1 MIQSLQRALG
11 VLEVVANNHAPMG
24 STEISRKVGLH
35 PSTTHHLLQTLTSR
49 GYLAQD
55 EQTREYYVGSKV
67 FQVAALAWNEA
78 NLLKLA
84 APTLADVAQYSG
96 ETSHLSLITQ
106 NEITVIHKV
115 EGKDPIRVSARVG
128 YPSPAHCTANGKILL
143 SSFPKDQLKEFLTE
157 NELRPFTPNSVT
169 SIELLERELSRVR
182 AQGYAVDNQEFK
194 IGVRCIAAPLRNFTG
209 QVIAAIGITGPAWRM
224 TEDRMPDLAEYLTS
238 VARRLSRGLGY
249 AGAAAGNGSDGRS
262 PAGPRRES
270 CLSTSPPAA
279 GKAPGGREVGGPI
292 GFAIFFYSAA
302 HRSGQGER
310 HVGTCNRP
318 IGGAKTNVRWNM
330 FLLLLLLVTINYID
344 RAALSVAMPLISKE
358 FSLSPAMQGLLLSC
372 FFWTYLLMQ
381 IPGGML
387 SDKFKPRVVIAGAT
401 IFWGA
406 FQGLAGVCTS
416 FVPLVLTRL
425 GLGAAEGPI
434 FPAGAKLNGMWMTPS
449 ERGRG
454 ATLFDSGAPLGAAF
468 GALIITWLI
477 TALNSWRMAFVIA
490 GIGTV
495 LAGLWSW
502 FYIRNNPREHKGAN
516 EAEFSTSRR
525 RRSKRSRK
533 SRRTRPAAHLTSS
546 STVRYGA
553 LPRLDVVHCRMVWPA
568 HLDADLPQQG
578 AWLQHLEDGRR
589 YLHRFS
595 EWIFR

>member
-169 SIELLERELSRVR
+169 SIEHLERELTRVR

-194 IGVRCIAAPLRNFTG
+194 IGVRCIAAPLWNFTG

-238 VARRLSRGLGY
+238 VSRRLSRGLGY
-249 AGAAAGNGSDGRS
+249 AGAAAGNGTNGRP
-262 PAGPRRES
+262 PAGPQRENRVYPPPHRR
-270 CLSTSPPAA
+270 LAKRQAA
-279 GKAPGGREVGGPI
+279 GKWE
-292 GFAIFFYSAA
+292 
-302 HRSGQGER
+302 GQ
-310 HVGTCNRP
+310 
-318 IGGAKTNVRWNM
+318 
-330 FLLLLLLVTINYID
+330 
-344 RAALSVAMPLISKE
+344 
-358 FSLSPAMQGLLLSC
+358 
-372 FFWTYLLMQ
+372 
-381 IPGGML
+381 
-387 SDKFKPRVVIAGAT
+387 
-401 IFWGA
+401 
-406 FQGLAGVCTS
+406 
-416 FVPLVLTRL
+416 
-425 GLGAAEGPI
+425 
-434 FPAGAKLNGMWMTPS
+434 
-449 ERGRG
+449 
-454 ATLFDSGAPLGAAF
+454 
-468 GALIITWLI
+468 
-477 TALNSWRMAFVIA
+477 
-490 GIGTV
+490 
-495 LAGLWSW
+495 
-502 FYIRNNPREHKGAN
+502 
-516 EAEFSTSRR
+516 
-525 RRSKRSRK
+525 
-533 SRRTRPAAHLTSS
+533 
-546 STVRYGA
+546 
-553 LPRLDVVHCRMVWPA
+553 
-568 HLDADLPQQG
+568 
-578 AWLQHLEDGRR
+578 
-589 YLHRFS
+589 
-595 EWIFR
+595 